1 MCYKRL
7 EVYLAKSDVA
17 TRRNENAIIFL
28 LSKAITE
35 TEDSTV
41 KSQKKKHTLKW
52 AEKNKTAP
60 IKTQSIFAIKK
71 FLTRQ
76 NHY

>member
-7 EVYLAKSDVA
+7 EVYFAKSDVA

-41 KSQKKKHTLKW
+41 KSQKKSTH
-52 AEKNKTAP
+52 
-60 IKTQSIFAIKK
+60 
-71 FLTRQ
+71 
-76 NHY
+76 